1 MPLKF
6 IVLHKSR
13 GQTPL
18 AAIEKW
24 KLQHPEYHEVR
35 ACYAGRLDPMAEG
48 KLLVLLSDECRRLKK
63 YTRLDKEYEIEVLL
77 DLATDTGDV
86 LGLPAYTAHETH
98 PLHAD
103 VRRALNAVTGT
114 HRVPYPAF
122 SSKTM
127 HGKPLFVYALEGTL
141 DAIPIPEH
149 DETIHRIKLLSE
161 EAWPIGTVKTYLENA
176 LAVVPRSKEESK
188 RLGDGFR
195 QDLIRVGWRTLF
207 EQIPE
212 RKFTVL
218 GLRVACASGTYMR
231 TLAERI
237 GHELG
242 TTALALSINRTEI
255 GQYKKIGPFGF
266 WVRKF

>member
-1 MPLKF
+1 MALRYVVINKR
-6 IVLHKSR
+6 R
-13 GQTPL
+13 GETPL
-18 AAIEKW
+18 AAIQAW
-24 KLQHPEYHEVR
+24 KERESVHAEVR

-48 KLLVLLSDECRRLKK
+48 KLIVLLGDECRRLKK
-63 YTRLDKEYEIEVLL
+63 YTSLDKEYEIEVLL

-86 LGLPAYTAHETH
+86 LGLPAYAAHETH

-103 VRRALNAVTGT
+103 VHRALNAVTGT

-127 HGKPLFVYALEGTL
+127 HGKPLFVHALEGTL

-149 DETIHRIKLLSE
+149 DETIYRIKLLSE
-161 EAWPIGTVKTYLENA
+161 EDWPTGTVRTYLENA

-188 RLGDGFR
+188 RLGDDFR
-195 QDLIRVGWRTLF
+195 QGLIRAGWRVLF

-212 RKFTVL
+212 RRFTVL
-218 GLRVACASGTYMR
+218 RLRVACVSGTYMR

-242 TTALALSINRTEI
+242 TTALALSINRTKI
-255 GQYKKIGPFGF
+255 GQYKKIGPFSF
-266 WVRKF
+266 WVQKF